1 MTPQPPRTV
10 DLFVSGRWQPPRAG
24 QYEPA
29 TSPVTGEPIR
39 HVAQGGPDR
48 RAVRPDLDE

>member
-24 QYEPA
+24 QCEPA
-29 TSPVTGEPIR
+29 TSPVTGELIGD
-39 HVAQGGPDR
+39 VAQGPDR
-48 RAVRPDLDE
+48 CAVRPDLDE